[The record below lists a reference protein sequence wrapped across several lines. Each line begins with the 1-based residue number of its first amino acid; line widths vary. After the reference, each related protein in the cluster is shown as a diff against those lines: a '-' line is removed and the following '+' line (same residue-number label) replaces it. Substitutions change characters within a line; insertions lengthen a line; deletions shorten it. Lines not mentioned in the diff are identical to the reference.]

1 MSRASAGDVIEVTP
15 SSNVYTVLV
24 AVALIAQLIA
34 FVALYVR
41 AGDIFDKGIFG

>member
-1 MSRASAGDVIEVTP
+1 MSRAPAGDVIEVTP

-34 FVALYVR
+34 FAALVLR
-41 AGDIFDKGIFG
+41 ASDIFDKSLFS